1 MRQRRVVITGM
12 GMATS
17 NGLEVGENWR
27 KALEGVSGIRRL
39 DYPGAENSPVK
50 AVGQIAEEDWLRIAG
65 EFPEDARREGERS
78 TLYALW
84 SARRAL
90 EDSGLVSGGRR
101 GRFGVSMA
109 KGLGINRPED
119 ISSWLSG
126 GSFDYE
132 RFGRE
137 LQRVHRESIIRNLT
151 HCTSGLIARK
161 FSLGGPNRTVT
172 TACASATQAIGT
184 AFRSV
189 RHGEADVMVAGGTD
203 SMINPVGLVF
213 FVLLGAASTWEGD
226 PALACRP
233 YDRRRSGLVMGEG
246 AGVVVLEE
254 LSHALERGAG
264 IYAEVAGYGASLDSH
279 ELTAPHP
286 EGYGAELSM
295 RRALEDAGL
304 GPGDVDYINAHGT
317 STKLNDA
324 VETMAIKRVFGA
336 HAAGISINSTKSM
349 LGHLLAG
356 AGGPELVL
364 TALSVREDV
373 VHPTLNLERP
383 DPKCDLDYTA
393 GVKREREVRA
403 ALSNSFGFGGQN
415 STIAVKKYR
424 PKE

>member
-189 RHGEADVMVAGGTD
+189 RHGEADVMVAGG
-203 SMINPVGLVF
+203 P
-213 FVLLGAASTWEGD
+213 
-226 PALACRP
+226 
-233 YDRRRSGLVMGEG
+233 
-246 AGVVVLEE
+246 
-254 LSHALERGAG
+254 
-264 IYAEVAGYGASLDSH
+264 
-279 ELTAPHP
+279 TA
-286 EGYGAELSM
+286 
-295 RRALEDAGL
+295 
-304 GPGDVDYINAHGT
+304 
-317 STKLNDA
+317 
-324 VETMAIKRVFGA
+324 
-336 HAAGISINSTKSM
+336 
-349 LGHLLAG
+349 
-356 AGGPELVL
+356 
-364 TALSVREDV
+364 
-373 VHPTLNLERP
+373 
-383 DPKCDLDYTA
+383 
-393 GVKREREVRA
+393 
-403 ALSNSFGFGGQN
+403 
-415 STIAVKKYR
+415 
-424 PKE
+424 

>member
-1 MRQRRVVITGM
+1 MSARRVVITGM
-12 GMATS
+12 GVATS
-17 NGLEVGENWR
+17 NGLEVPENWR
-27 KALEGVSGIRRL
+27 KALDGVSGLRKL
-39 DYPGAENSPVK
+39 DYPGAENSPVQ
-50 AVGQIAEEDWLRIAG
+50 AVGQITEDDWRRIAE

-90 EDSGLVSGGRR
+90 EEAGLVSGGRR

-126 GSFDYE
+126 GGSFDYG

-137 LQRVHRESIIRNLT
+137 LHRVHRESIIRNLT

-161 FSLGGPNRTVT
+161 FSLGGLNRTVT

-189 RHGEADVMVAGGTD
+189 RRGEADAMVAGGTD

-254 LSHALERGAG
+254 LSHALERGAA
-264 IYAEVAGYGASLDSH
+264 IHAEVAGYGASLDSH

-286 EGYGAELSM
+286 EGYGAEISM
-295 RRALEDAGL
+295 RRALEDSGL
-304 GPGDVDYINAHGT
+304 GPEDIDHINAHGT

-324 VETMAIKRVFGA
+324 VETMAIKRVFGSRA
-336 HAAGISINSTKSM
+336 PAISINSTKSM

-356 AGGPELVL
+356 AGGPELVF

-373 VHPTLNLERP
+373 VHPTLNLDRP

-393 GVKREREVRA
+393 GVKRERRVRA

-415 STIAVKKYR
+415 STIAVKKYQ
-424 PKE
+424 P